1 MWWTDKFDET
11 VVNRE
16 KRSVKER
23 IRSLY
28 DDKTR
33 YAQKRMLELLRPD
46 SAASAPSYGTEEDVD
61 ALTSADLFAAY
72 ESMLNED
79 EIDIYI
85 VGDIDEDEMTEKIR
99 SLLTF
104 NSRKVHERQSA
115 TQQTV
120 TQDNGS
126 PSCSR
131 KAGHETRETPFRLQY
146 ACYIPSS

>member
-1 MWWTDKFDET
+1 MLEEVLSLIKTVIFNPNVVDGQFDET

-99 SLLTF
+99 SVIDDSIAVRCM
-104 NSRKVHERQSA
+104 NA
-115 TQQTV
+115 
-120 TQDNGS
+120 N
-126 PSCSR
+126 
-131 KAGHETRETPFRLQY
+131 RLY
-146 ACYIPSS
+146 NKR